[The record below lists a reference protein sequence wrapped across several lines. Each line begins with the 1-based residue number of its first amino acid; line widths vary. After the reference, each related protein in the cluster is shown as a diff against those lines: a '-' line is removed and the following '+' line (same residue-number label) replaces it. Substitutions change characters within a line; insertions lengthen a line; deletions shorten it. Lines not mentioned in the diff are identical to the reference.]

1 MKKLKLLLIVFA
13 AVLLSGCIK
22 YEAKMVI
29 TDDKQ
34 VNFEVIYA
42 TVKMGEV
49 DDDVKITETAP
60 EENPLVT
67 TGENDEEDI
76 SMNLAPNCSEL
87 QTNLGDTWK
96 VEEYFD
102 ESYSGCKISKKYK
115 NIDDISDDKEV
126 VIELTDIG
134 DGKFNDSKLFTK
146 NGDNYSA
153 HFTFDT
159 SDGYDSQEMSSVE
172 SMFKFSYTVE
182 LPAKNL
188 SNNATTV
195 ENDGK
200 KLTWTI
206 KPGTKT
212 DIKYEFNFTGK
223 KPLPWLYIGIGCGAV
238 VLVVV
243 VILIVK
249 SCKKPK
255 DVVTQ

>member
-1 MKKLKLLLIVFA
+1 MKKFKLLLIVFA
-13 AVLLSGCIK
+13 AVLLSGCYR

-29 TDDKQ
+29 TDDKK

-42 TVKMGEV
+42 MINMNSVE
-49 DDDVKITETAP
+49 DDTPLLTTD
-60 EENPLVT
+60 NPIT
-67 TGENDEEDI
+67 TGENDEEDG
-76 SMNLAPNCSEL
+76 SMNLAPNCTEL
-87 QTNLGDTWK
+87 QSKLGETWK
-96 VEEYFD
+96 VESWSD
-102 ESYSGCKISKKYK
+102 DSYAGCKISKTYE
-115 NIDDISDDKEV
+115 NIDEISSDKEV
-126 VIELTDIG
+126 VVELTNVPDG
-134 DGKFNDSKLFTK
+134 DFDDSKLFTK
-146 NGDNYSA
+146 KGDNYSA
-153 HFTFDT
+153 HFTFDS
-159 SDGYDSQEMSSVE
+159 SDGYDATEMKDYE
-172 SMFKFSYTVE
+172 SMFKLSYSVE
-182 LPAKNL
+182 LPFKNL

-206 KPGTKT
+206 KPGVKT

-255 DVVTQ
+255 EVVAQ